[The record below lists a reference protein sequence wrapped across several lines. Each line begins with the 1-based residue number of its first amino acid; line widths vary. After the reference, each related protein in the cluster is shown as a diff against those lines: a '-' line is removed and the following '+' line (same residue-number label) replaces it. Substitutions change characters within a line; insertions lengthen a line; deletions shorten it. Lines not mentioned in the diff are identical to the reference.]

1 MNAYNRRD
9 AENAEVTQRR
19 KEITMRWKSRL
30 TAFTICFAIG
40 LAVAIIVTTLLRQ
53 RYHQAQLA
61 PCQTD
66 DYFNRPEDVMAAIK
80 SDEVSIRREMFK
92 RLLLRPD
99 IATVYYDY
107 ERDLDYPE
115 RTDRVRLEYVQLD
128 DTPETEAIL
137 TFVRLEHPTALI
149 FSRESC
155 GWKLV
160 TALGSWLRFD
170 DYPYENWLTFPET
183 IKPGIHELLVRESNG
198 DATLYFRKAR
208 LLRLDHGHLA
218 QLAEFD
224 EEILEPAKEY
234 VGHDWNDV
242 KQRQSTYVTFSPGSA
257 SENPSIQ
264 IETTTSLIKLRGP
277 IPSYSYW
284 LETDG
289 TWHTKKR
296 NWNARFSST
305 LKVLN
310 VTKEPWLVWRASEGR
325 FVGK

>member
-1 MNAYNRRD
+1 
-9 AENAEVTQRR
+9 
-19 KEITMRWKSRL
+19 MRWKSRL
-30 TAFTICFAIG
+30 TAFTICFVIG
-40 LAVAIIVTTLLRQ
+40 LAAALIIGVIVRRQ
-53 RYHQAQLA
+53 RHRQR
-61 PCQTD
+61 QTQITRCAID
-66 DYFNRPEDVMAAIK
+66 DYFNRPEEVLAAIK
-80 SDEVSIRREMFK
+80 SDEVDVRRAMFK
-92 RLLLRPD
+92 RLLLRPE
-99 IATVYYDY
+99 ITTIYYDY
-107 ERDLDYPE
+107 ERDLNYPE
-115 RTDRVRLEYVQLD
+115 RVDRARLEYVQLD
-128 DTPETEAIL
+128 DTSETEAFL
-137 TFVRLEHPTALI
+137 TFVRLEHPTALV

-160 TALGSWLRFD
+160 GALSSWLRFE
-170 DYPYENWLTFPET
+170 DYPYDNWLTLPTT
-183 IKPGIHELLVRESNG
+183 IKPGIHELLVRDSNG
-198 DATLYFRKAR
+198 DATSYVRKAR

>member
-1 MNAYNRRD
+1 
-9 AENAEVTQRR
+9 
-19 KEITMRWKSRL
+19 MRWKSRL

-40 LAVAIIVTTLLRQ
+40 LAAAVIVATLLQRRHRQ
-53 RYHQAQLA
+53 RQRQTQIARCQA
-61 PCQTD
+61 D
-66 DYFNRPEDVMAAIK
+66 DYFNRPEDVMIAIK
-80 SDEVSIRREMFK
+80 SDEVAIRREMFK

-99 IATVYYDY
+99 TATVYYDY
-107 ERDLDYPE
+107 ERDLNYPE

-128 DTPETEAIL
+128 DTPEPEAVL
-137 TFVRLEHPTALI
+137 TFARLEHPAALI
-149 FSRESC
+149 FSKDSC

-160 TALGSWLRFD
+160 AALSSWLRFE
-170 DYPYENWLTFPET
+170 DYPYDNWLTLPTT

-198 DATLYFRKAR
+198 DATFYFRKAR
-208 LLRLDHGHLA
+208 LLRLDGGRLA
-218 QLAEFD
+218 QIAEFD
-224 EEILEPAKEY
+224 EEILEPVKKYA
-234 VGHDWNDV
+234 GSDWSDV
-242 KQRQSTYVTFSPGSA
+242 KRKQSSAVIFSPGSA
-257 SENPSIQ
+257 GENSSIQ

-296 NWNARFSST
+296 NWSARFSEV

-310 VTKEPWLVWRASEGR
+310 ISKEPWLIWRASEGR